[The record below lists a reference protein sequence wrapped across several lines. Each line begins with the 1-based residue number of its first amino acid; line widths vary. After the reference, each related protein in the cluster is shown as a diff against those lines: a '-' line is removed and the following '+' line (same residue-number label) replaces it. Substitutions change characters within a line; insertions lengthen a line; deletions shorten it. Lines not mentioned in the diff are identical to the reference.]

1 MASRPVPAQYLTAGQ
16 EYLDALVALGL
27 IPAFLGWGWDPAEK
41 QWLLVLVT
49 SIVDAGGPLAL
60 NRLLFR
66 AYNAKA
72 TPKQIS
78 PFLVRVFSPDLI
90 PGGVRSE
97 FWLLGKKDLTLSTI
111 PSGIGPGIKVQTTAD
126 VKNFRYTFMGLELEM
141 INSYQTLPGALK
153 KARAGYHERQREWQ
167 RFRRQVEALAA

>member
-1 MASRPVPAQYLTAGQ
+1 LTAGQ

-27 IPAFLGWGWDPAEK
+27 TPAFLGWGWDRAEK
-41 QWLLVLVT
+41 QWFLVLVT

-78 PFLVRVFSPDLI
+78 PFLVRVFSPEVI
-90 PGGVRSE
+90 PGGVQSQ
-97 FWLLGKKDLTLSTI
+97 FWILRQKDLTVSTI
-111 PSGIGPGIKVQTTAD
+111 PSEIGPGTALQTIAD

-141 INSYQTLPGALK
+141 VNSYQTLPGALK